1 MVGELILAPSA
12 ENKDPLA
19 LRRGFGLR
27 RDDLE
32 RLRTTGDAIDARL
45 LLPAQ
50 GITQKVQ
57 MIVDQP
63 RNDGAALQ
71 IDKLRLRPGE
81 RFELSDVISR
91 ENAVTF
97 HCEAADD
104 AEVAIHGDELGVVI
118 YRVGRLRRQG
128 GGECEEEESFH
139 RRQPAK
145 LTFRQDDSENVM
157 QAKGLL
163 ANIPAMRLL
172 IVEDEPDLL
181 RALTRALR
189 EDGYAVDTAEDGED
203 GRFKALECDYDAIV
217 LDWML
222 PVMNGLEVLK
232 ALRAK
237 KQTPVLMLT
246 AKSAVNHRIE
256 GLNHGA
262 DDYLAKPFDINELRA
277 RLRALIRRSA
287 GQARD
292 QIVIDEVVIDTWG
305 KFVTLGG
312 TPVVLTAR
320 EYALVEYL
328 ALRRGKMVSR
338 TELYEHLFDENED
351 SLSNLLDVRVSLVRK
366 KLGADFIQTRRG
378 QGYCIP

>member
-1 MVGELILAPSA
+1 
-12 ENKDPLA
+12 
-19 LRRGFGLR
+19 
-27 RDDLE
+27 
-32 RLRTTGDAIDARL
+32 
-45 LLPAQ
+45 
-50 GITQKVQ
+50 
-57 MIVDQP
+57 
-63 RNDGAALQ
+63 
-71 IDKLRLRPGE
+71 
-81 RFELSDVISR
+81 
-91 ENAVTF
+91 
-97 HCEAADD
+97 
-104 AEVAIHGDELGVVI
+104 
-118 YRVGRLRRQG
+118 
-128 GGECEEEESFH
+128 
-139 RRQPAK
+139 
-145 LTFRQDDSENVM
+145 
-157 QAKGLL
+157 
-163 ANIPAMRLL
+163 MRLL

-181 RALTRALR
+181 RALARALR

-222 PVMNGLEVLK
+222 PVINGLEVLK

-246 AKSAVNHRIE
+246 ARTAVNHRIE
-256 GLNHGA
+256 GLNTGA

-277 RLRALIRRSA
+277 RLRALIRRSG

-292 QIVIDEVVIDTWG
+292 QIVIGGVNVDTWS
-305 KFVTLGG
+305 KSVTLSGE
-312 TPVVLTAR
+312 PVVLTAR

-366 KLGADFIQTRRG
+366 KLGAEFIQTRRG